1 MMAVMDIDD
10 LRTLRDMMRWGA
22 SRFGEV
28 GLGFGH
34 GMGGALDEAVYL
46 TLHALHLPPDTDSS
60 WFDARVT
67 EAEREAVLSL
77 LRRRADERV
86 PAAYLTHEAWF
97 AGLSFY
103 VDQRVL
109 VPRSPI
115 AELIEQG
122 FEPWVEPESVRR
134 VLDIG
139 TGSGCIGIACAY
151 AFPGAEVDLVDVSS
165 DALAVAEINIA
176 RHDLRG
182 QVRAVRSD
190 LFSGLAGERYD
201 LIVSNPPYVDRE
213 DMAALAQEYRHEP
226 ELGLAAG
233 EQGLDVVL
241 PMLREAAEHLNP
253 GGVLVVEVGNS
264 EAALSERLPQCPF
277 TWLEFE
283 RGGLG
288 VFALT
293 REQLLEGGCCA

>member
-1 MMAVMDIDD
+1 MDIDD
-10 LRTLRDMMRWGA
+10 LRTLRDLMRWGA

-34 GMGGALDEAVYL
+34 GMSSALDEAVYL
-46 TLHALHLPPDTDSS
+46 TLHALHLPPDTDSF

-122 FEPWVEPESVRR
+122 FEPWLEPESVHR

-151 AFPGAEVDLVDVSS
+151 AFPGAEVDLVDVSP

-182 QVRAVRSD
+182 QVRAVHSD
-190 LFSGLAGERYD
+190 LFSGLGGERYD

-213 DMAALAQEYRHEP
+213 DMTALAQEYRHEP

-233 EQGLDVVL
+233 EEGLDLVL

-253 GGVLVVEVGNS
+253 RGVLVVEVGNS
-264 EAALSERLPQCPF
+264 AAALTERLAQCPF

>member
-1 MMAVMDIDD
+1 MDVEGLLTMRD
-10 LRTLRDMMRWGA
+10 LMRWGA

-28 GLGFGH
+28 DLGYGH
-34 GMGGALDEAVYL
+34 GMGSALDEAVYL
-46 TLHALHLPPDTDSS
+46 TLHALHLPPDTDAS

-67 EAEREAVLSL
+67 GEERESVLNL
-77 LRRRADERV
+77 LRRRADERA

-97 AGLSFY
+97 SGLSFY

-122 FEPWVEPESVRR
+122 FEPWLDPSGVHRI
-134 VLDIG
+134 LDIG

-151 AFPGAEVDLVDVSS
+151 AFPEADVDLVDISP
-165 DALAVAEINIA
+165 DALAVANINID

-182 QVRAVRSD
+182 RVRAIRSD
-190 LFSGLAGERYD
+190 LFEGLAGERYD

-213 DMAALAQEYRHEP
+213 DMDALGKEYRHEP

-233 EQGLDVVL
+233 EEGLDVVL
-241 PMLREAAEHLNP
+241 PLLKTAAMHLNP
-253 GGVLVVEVGNS
+253 GGLLVVEVGNS
-264 EAALSERLPQCPF
+264 AAALHDRLPECPF
-277 TWLEFE
+277 TWIEFE

-293 REQLLEGGCCA
+293 REQLLAGCGESFES

>member
-1 MMAVMDIDD
+1 MAVTDIED
-10 LRTLRDMMRWGA
+10 LITVRDLMRWGA
-22 SRFGEV
+22 SRFGES

-34 GMGGALDEAVYL
+34 GLGCALDEAVYL
-46 TLHALHLPPDTDSS
+46 TLHALHLSPDTDAS

-67 EAEREAVLSL
+67 PAERQAVLAL
-77 LRRRADERV
+77 LRRRVDERM
-86 PAAYLTHEAWF
+86 PSAYLTREAWF

-122 FEPWVEPESVRR
+122 FEPWIEPREVRR

-151 AFPGAEVDLVDVSS
+151 AFPEAEVDLVDVSP

-176 RHDLRG
+176 RHDLKER
-182 QVRAVRSD
+182 VRAIRSD
-190 LFSGLAGERYD
+190 LFSGLTGERYD

-213 DMAALAQEYRHEP
+213 DMSVLSQEYRHEP

-241 PMLREAAEHLNP
+241 PMLREAAGHLNP

-264 EAALSERLPQCPF
+264 AAALCERLPQCPF
-277 TWLEFE
+277 TWLDFE

-293 REQLLEGGCCA
+293 REQLVEGCE